1 MVSNDIN
8 RQDFT
13 IYNKILD
20 YSSYVKQYV
29 VVCIPNNHRNIRIH
43 FLDELY
49 MLSKICFM
57 LLIIKVVFE

>member
-29 VVCIPNNHRNIRIH
+29 VVCIPNNHRNIRRH
-43 FLDELY
+43 F
-49 MLSKICFM
+49 
-57 LLIIKVVFE
+57 